1 MRAACLALG
10 LSACAIAGTPTG
22 HSGSGGDG
30 GQTTPDGGTTSHVC
44 TMSCDDSNACT
55 TDSCDA
61 DNTCVHATDACDDG
75 DACTT
80 DTCDMVTGCAHAN
93 LNHGTMAFTPTGT
106 IQTFAV
112 PTCVTSLHVRAA
124 AGQGGSVTGQT
135 FTGGLGA
142 TLEGDFPVA
151 AAQVLSIVVGGVGIA
166 GLGDANAGQRSGTGG
181 GGSYVV
187 QGTTILVIAGGGGG
201 AGGSVSLSGGG
212 GCNGG
217 PGLVTQNGAAGSGMT
232 PGAAGGT
239 AGGGGTFYSNSGG
252 YAGGTG
258 GGGYS
263 GNGIGSSDG
272 LSSYGTPNG
281 PGLAFTNGSTGGAA
295 GDQGRP
301 GAFGGGGAAG
311 FTGGGGGGYSGGG
324 AGGYGAGTYNGGG
337 GGSINSGTNAINTP
351 GNHAGAGTV
360 VVTW

>member
-1 MRAACLALG
+1 MASGTVYLRIRG
-10 LSACAIAGTPTG
+10 RHAIDTESVGQFDQQVAGIG
-22 HSGSGGDG
+22 HQAEIGHGRHGARRVG
-30 GQTTPDGGTTSHVC
+30 
-44 TMSCDDSNACT
+44 
-55 TDSCDA
+55 
-61 DNTCVHATDACDDG
+61 VHADH
-75 DACTT
+75 
-80 DTCDMVTGCAHAN
+80 VTGCTESAGVLGRPRDPEGHIEVGVDSHPGGAD
-93 LNHGTMAFTPTGT
+93 LALVPGPTG
-106 IQTFAV
+106 V
-112 PTCVTSLHVRAA
+112 
-124 AGQGGSVTGQT
+124 
-135 FTGGLGA
+135 
-142 TLEGDFPVA
+142 
-151 AAQVLSIVVGGVGIA
+151 
-166 GLGDANAGQRSGTGG
+166 
-181 GGSYVV
+181 
-187 QGTTILVIAGGGGG
+187 
-201 AGGSVSLSGGG
+201 
-212 GCNGG
+212 
-217 PGLVTQNGAAGSGMT
+217 
-232 PGAAGGT
+232 
-239 AGGGGTFYSNSGG
+239 GG